1 MNNQSV
7 PVIVLSEYD
16 MLSASITFGHVYD
29 NLRNQLYLSIC
40 VQDQMKYAMH
50 ERDIHIPLE
59 EVELFIRLLE
69 IQMANLRGA
78 NL

>member
-1 MNNQSV
+1 MNNESV
-7 PVIVLSEYD
+7 PAIVLSEYD

-40 VQDQMKYAMH
+40 VQDQMNYAMH
-50 ERDIHIPLE
+50 DRDIHIRLE
-59 EVELFIRLLE
+59 DLDLFINLLE
-69 IQMANLRGA
+69 QQMANLRGA

>member
-1 MNNQSV
+1 MNNESV

-16 MLSASITFGHVYD
+16 MLSASVTFGHVYD
-29 NLRNQLYLSIC
+29 NLRDQLYLSIC
-40 VQDQMKYAMH
+40 VQHQITNAMH

-59 EVELFIRLLE
+59 EVVLFIRLLE